1 MKRLL
6 KQLARSLWRIAAP
19 VRRPAI
25 RKFDQHMM
33 HLLGSFSPR
42 DDVPAN
48 VELALRS
55 VVRELGRL
63 QIQIEMLQQQI
74 DDMQSSGPGEAL
86 ADHRVSVIPKIG

>member
-1 MKRLL
+1 MKRVL
-6 KQLARSLWRIAAP
+6 KQLARSLWRISAP

-25 RKFDQHMM
+25 RKFDQHMTQ
-33 HLLGSFSPR
+33 LLGCFSPR

-63 QIQIEMLQQQI
+63 QVQIEILQQQI
-74 DDMQSSGPGEAL
+74 DDLQPSGPDEAL
-86 ADHRVSVIPKIG
+86 ADNRESVISKIG